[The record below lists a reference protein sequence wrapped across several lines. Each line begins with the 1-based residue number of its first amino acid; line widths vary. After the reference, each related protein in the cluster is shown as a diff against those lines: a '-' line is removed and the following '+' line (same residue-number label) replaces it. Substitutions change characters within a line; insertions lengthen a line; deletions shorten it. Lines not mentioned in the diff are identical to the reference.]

1 MEELITGKNLLQEL
15 EAEGEFS
22 GKKIWKI
29 LYEILPLLKFIHQ
42 EQVIHRDIKLENIL
56 GINGANLQEVGK
68 SQKYQ
73 LVLVLMVRRSL
84 VEVQIKN

>member
-1 MEELITGKNLLQEL
+1 MSLVE
-15 EAEGEFS
+15 
-22 GKKIWKI
+22 KKIWKI

-73 LVLVLMVRRSL
+73 LVLHVCLLIIIR
-84 VEVQIKN
+84 NCD

>member
-1 MEELITGKNLLQEL
+1 MSLVE
-15 EAEGEFS
+15 
-22 GKKIWKI
+22 KKIWKI

-84 VEVQIKN
+84 VEVQINN